1 MSNEKPILKWF
12 LKRSEQVRNI
22 SPWLC
27 GFGVVNDQYKAC
39 RPSQVILSENLVGNA
54 MNFLINKY
62 LNPFDGSVDP
72 NYLFKLS
79 SGEPVPN
86 DLASNILNIHNEG
99 LMVADDFINKRIN
112 SNKLSFHRAI
122 SRNETLRRN

>member
-1 MSNEKPILKWF
+1 
-12 LKRSEQVRNI
+12 
-22 SPWLC
+22 
-27 GFGVVNDQYKAC
+27 
-39 RPSQVILSENLVGNA
+39 

-122 SRNETLRRN
+122 SGNETLRRN